1 MTRMTRMT
9 RMAHTVVRMARWL
22 ADLAD
27 PSKDVAY
34 AHNTESGCNK
44 SSAQVSKAKPT
55 YLLEL
60 LQLNSTM

>member
-1 MTRMTRMT
+1 
-9 RMAHTVVRMARWL
+9 MAHTVPRMARWL